1 MEFTA
6 ELALVRF
13 SIADRLGKH
22 RRSRRASHPHSTKTR
37 KAISPIAPFHSQS
50 SAHDILPLGILLIAP
65 CSKHLAK
72 SVLLLLLTANLA
84 FAQGGHPSPSPP
96 PPGAKSAKCNGRPI
110 PQLEDITA
118 KTGITFKHTSDPAKK
133 YIVESMSGGV
143 IVFDYDRDGWP
154 DIYFTNAP
162 SVEMALKG
170 HRASG
175 ALYHNNHDG
184 TFTDVTEKSGLNSSC
199 FAMGGA
205 VGDYDN
211 DGWPDLYLTCFGGNV
226 LYHNNGDGT
235 FTDVTAKAGVADG
248 RWSTGASFGDYDG
261 DGFVDLMVT
270 NYVDF
275 HLDDLPGFG
284 KAPNCK
290 YRGIDVQC
298 GPRGLKGAGDALFH
312 NHGNGTFTDVSKA
325 AGVSDPNGYYG
336 LGVVW
341 ADFNNTG
348 RPDIYVAND
357 STPKFLY
364 KNLGNGKFQDIGLE
378 SGTAVSEDGSEQA
391 SMGIAVGDYLHTG
404 RPSLYV
410 TNFSEENDVLYR
422 NDGNWN
428 FTDVSYASGVALSS
442 LPFVKWGT
450 AFVDLD
456 NDGWVDL
463 ITVTGHVYPQVDTLP
478 SGATYREPKL
488 LRMNQKDGN
497 FCDAS
502 DQAGPALFEKRVS
515 RGLAVADLFND
526 GNMDIVIG
534 DIDGPPMILRNH
546 GVPGRHWVSF
556 ELAGTKSNRLAIGAR
571 IKVIAG
577 GMTQT
582 DEIHSGGSY
591 LSQNDLRLHFGLNT
605 AAKIDRAEIF
615 WPSGKTDILT
625 DLAADQF
632 YSVLEGSGVVP
643 ATRIRPSSAAKA
655 EPTPPPSAPS
665 GQPHT

>member
-1 MEFTA
+1 LNISQCVR
-6 ELALVRF
+6 LAVALTLTSVG
-13 SIADRLGKH
+13 AD
-22 RRSRRASHPHSTKTR
+22 
-37 KAISPIAPFHSQS
+37 
-50 SAHDILPLGILLIAP
+50 
-65 CSKHLAK
+65 LAG
-72 SVLLLLLTANLA
+72 
-84 FAQGGHPSPSPP
+84 AQGGHPQPP
-96 PPGAKSAKCNGRPI
+96 PPPAGAKSTKCAGRPV

-118 KTGITFKHTSDPAKK
+118 KTGITFKHTADPAKK

-143 IVFDYDRDGWP
+143 IIFDYDRDGWP

-162 SVEMALKG
+162 TVEMAIKG
-170 HRASG
+170 QKSRG
-175 ALYHNNHDG
+175 VLYHNNHDG
-184 TFTDVTEKSGLNSSC
+184 TFSDVTDKSGLTSTC

-211 DGWPDLYLTCFGGNV
+211 DGWSDLYVTCLGGNV

-235 FTDVTAKAGVADG
+235 FTDVTTKAGVADG

-261 DGFVDLMVT
+261 DGFVDLMVA

-275 HLDDLPGFG
+275 HLNDLPGFG
-284 KAPNCK
+284 SSPNCK

-298 GPRGLKGAGDALFH
+298 GPRGLKGAGDSLFH
-312 NHGNGTFTDVSKA
+312 NNGNGTFTDVSKS
-325 AGVSDPNGYYG
+325 AGVDDPSGYYG
-336 LGVVW
+336 MSVVW

-364 KNLGNGKFQDIGLE
+364 KNLGDGKFKDIGLE

-391 SMGIAVGDYLHTG
+391 SMGIAIGDYLHTG

-410 TNFSEENDVLYR
+410 TNFSDENNLLYR

-428 FTDVSYASGVALSS
+428 FTDVSYPSGLALPS

-450 AFVDLD
+450 AFVDVD
-456 NDGWVDL
+456 NDGWLDL
-463 ITVTGHVYPQVDTLP
+463 ITVSGHVYPQVDTLP
-478 SGATYREPKL
+478 SGARYREPKL
-488 LRMNQKDGN
+488 LQLNQKDGT

-502 DQAGPALFEKRVS
+502 DEAGPALKEKHVS

-534 DIDGPPMILRNH
+534 DLDGRPMILKNH

-556 ELAGTKSNRLAIGAR
+556 ELAGTKSNRLALNAR
-571 IKVIAG
+571 IKIVAG
-577 GMTQT
+577 GVTQT

-591 LSQNDLRLHFGLNT
+591 LSQNDLRVHFGLGDVK
-605 AAKIDRAEIF
+605 KIDSVEIR
-615 WPSGKTDILT
+615 WPSGKVESFGPLT
-625 DLAADQF
+625 ADQY
-632 YSVLEGSGVVP
+632 YSVLEGQGVVP
-643 ATRIRPSSAAKA
+643 AERIRP
-655 EPTPPPSAPS
+655 APVKR
-665 GQPHT
+665 